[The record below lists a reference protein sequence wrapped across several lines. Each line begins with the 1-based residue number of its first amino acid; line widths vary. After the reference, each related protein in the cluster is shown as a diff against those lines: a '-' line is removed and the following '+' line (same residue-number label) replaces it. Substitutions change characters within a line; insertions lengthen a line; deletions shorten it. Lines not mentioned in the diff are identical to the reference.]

1 MFLIPITGKTSRR
14 NLPFITISLVVIN
27 VIVFFAFQRND
38 NKYILSAEKYYYE
51 SGLAKIELS
60 SYLAYKKTDGRIPV
74 DERQYENLVEKM
86 KINRRAQLRNQMIK
100 DSIFMDMLRTKRIIQ
115 PENPR
120 FGQWND
126 LKLQYEQKL
135 DRSVT
140 FRFGL
145 RPALVKAYTFFT
157 YMFLHGSFGHLL
169 GNMIFL
175 WLVGCMLEMGCG
187 RLYYI
192 ILYVITGIT
201 AAIVFWLIYQKSL
214 IPLIGASGAIAGLM
228 GAFAL
233 LYGRKKVKI
242 FFSLGFYFG
251 YRQIAA
257 ILLLPLWIG
266 NEFYQLFFGGVSH
279 VAYVGHIGG
288 LVSGAI
294 LGFVNLKMIGAYD
307 ADALA
312 PEPVDDIAPI
322 IETALDHFSRLEMEE
337 GCYLLEEVLK
347 KDPSHE
353 AAMTHL
359 FNVLKLTPE
368 NDRFHHISRRLLNR
382 LTQNAE
388 AYEDALRIHGE
399 YKSATNQ
406 QKLSSDIYIRLSNA
420 YSAAGF
426 PEESERMLT
435 AVLKRNP
442 KIPGI
447 SNALLKLAQSYHRKG
462 KQDLHNKCLRII
474 AAKYPDSHEA
484 HQANRVLVEA

>member
-14 NLPFITISLVVIN
+14 NLPFITISLIVIN
-27 VIVFFAFQRND
+27 VIIFFAFQIND
-38 NKYILSAEKYYYE
+38 NKYIMSAEKYYYE

-60 SYLAYKKTDGRIPV
+60 FYLAYKKTGGKIPV
-74 DERQYENLVEKM
+74 DGRQYENLVEKM
-86 KINRRAQLRNQMIK
+86 KINRRAQLREQMTK
-100 DSIFMDMLRTKRIIQ
+100 DSIFMDLLRANRIIQ
-115 PENPR
+115 HDNPS
-120 FGQWND
+120 FGQWMD
-126 LKLQYEQKL
+126 LKMQYEQKL
-135 DRSVT
+135 DRSLT

-145 RPALVKAYTFFT
+145 RPALAKAYTFFT

-187 RLYYI
+187 RLYYV
-192 ILYVITGIT
+192 ILYFITGI
-201 AAIVFWLIYQKSL
+201 AASLVFWFIYQKSS

-233 LYGRKKVKI
+233 LYGKKRVKI

-251 YRQIAA
+251 YRQIPA
-257 ILLLPLWIG
+257 ILLLPLWVG
-266 NEFYQLFFGGVSH
+266 NEFYQLFFGGASH

-294 LGFVNLKMIGAYD
+294 LGLVNLKMIGAYD
-307 ADALA
+307 ANALA
-312 PEPVDDIAPI
+312 PEPEDDISPM

-337 GCYLLEEVLK
+337 GCRLLEEVLK

-353 AAMTHL
+353 AALTHL
-359 FNVLKLTPE
+359 FNALKLTPE

-382 LTQNAE
+382 LTQDAT
-388 AYEDALRIHGE
+388 AYEDVLRIHGE
-399 YKSATNQ
+399 YKSAAGQ

-420 YSAAGF
+420 YSAKGF
-426 PEESERMLT
+426 PEESERMLA

-447 SNALLKLAQSYHRKG
+447 SGALLKLAQSYHRKG
-462 KQDLHNKCLRII
+462 QQDRHKKCLRII
-474 AAKYPDSHEA
+474 TAKYPDSHEA
-484 HQANRVLVEA
+484 HQAKRVLSVA